1 MPEKTALEKPQSIFS
16 MLDSADFKGKLA
28 KALPETLKV
37 ERVVQL
43 AYTLLRKNPT
53 LAKCSPLSILASIAD
68 SSALG
73 FEIDDVLGLAYLV
86 PFKSECKLI
95 VGYRGFAE
103 LMYRT
108 GLVSSI
114 STEIVR
120 DTDRFSF
127 SLGTKRQLLHV
138 PAGTPAKDGPANWRG
153 AYAAVQFITG
163 MSDFEYL
170 DKAHIES
177 ARNRSNGWRAFE
189 RGDAKDNP
197 WHTDPE
203 EMWKK
208 TPIRRMAK
216 RMPRSVVDKRGDLMR
231 AAMLDEYGEKPGLL
245 VPTDT
250 GWQINP
256 EPELPAAE
264 PIAPTLEAQLQESI
278 EDVKR
283 RQENV
288 AKKNK
293 LPKGKGKMVV
303 SKEILGPP
311 VEEEFLP
318 PKAKIPAKIDDPY
331 ITLKQQTDLYN
342 SAAQAGWTLDEF
354 IEYVKKNY
362 KSIREVRQS
371 QYAALLAKA
380 KGNAR

>member
-53 LAKCSPLSILASIAD
+53 LAKCSPLSILASLAD

-86 PFKSECKLI
+86 PFKGECKLI

-127 SLGTKRQLLHV
+127 SLGTKRQLVHI

-163 MSDFEYL
+163 MTDFEYL

-189 RGDAKDNP
+189 RGDAKNNP

-245 VPTDT
+245 IPTDT
-250 GWQINP
+250 GWQVNP
-256 EPELPAAE
+256 EPELPAAAE

-278 EDVKR
+278 EDVEQRKKK
-283 RQENV
+283 V
-288 AKKNK
+288 AGKNK
-293 LPKGKGKMVV
+293 K
-303 SKEILGPP
+303 IA
-311 VEEEFLP
+311 
-318 PKAKIPAKIDDPY
+318 PKASADVPKAQIPAKIDDPY
-331 ITLKQQTDLYN
+331 ITQKQQTDLYN